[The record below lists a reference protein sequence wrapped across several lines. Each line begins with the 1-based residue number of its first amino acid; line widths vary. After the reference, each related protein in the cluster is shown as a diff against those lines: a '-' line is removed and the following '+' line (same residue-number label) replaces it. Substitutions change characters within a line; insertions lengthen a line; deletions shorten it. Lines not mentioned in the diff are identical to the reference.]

1 MKRGNIV
8 AGAGLVVAAG
18 LLGNLCGCGDVWL
31 NLTKERT
38 GDASRAGTISVVFI
52 NNTPHRA
59 SFSFGVWDAWDKS
72 PGPAALRQLRLE
84 GSTSSAPASLSCQ
97 RNFAIGTQ
105 DFVDRVL
112 ETKADDTATFDPD
125 AFGTV
130 VNFSSAPTDSDAAA
144 LPTEGT
150 ALGVEKLLGVDYSCA
165 DRLIFTFVQDP
176 DAAGGFRID
185 FEAILDETQQ

>member
-1 MKRGNIV
+1 MRRIDIAARGALAAAV
-8 AGAGLVVAAG
+8 GLLAGLS
-18 LLGNLCGCGDVWL
+18 GCGEVWL

-38 GDASRAGTISVVFI
+38 GDATRQGTIAVVFI
-52 NNTPHRA
+52 NNTPFRA
-59 SFSFGVWDAWDKS
+59 SFSYGLWDAWDKT
-72 PGPAALRQLRLE
+72 PGQATLRQLRLE
-84 GSTSSAPASLSCQ
+84 GNTSTAATTLSCQ

-105 DFVDRVL
+105 DFVDRVI
-112 ETKADDTATFDPD
+112 ETKGDQTTTFDPD

-130 VNFSSAPTDSDAAA
+130 VNFSSAPAASDAAA

-165 DRLIFTFVQDP
+165 DGLIFTFVQDP

-185 FEAILDETQQ
+185 FEVILDQAQQ